1 MTLKE
6 LYLELEAHLMADE
19 RPSEYLE
26 KAGESY
32 LFSQYPFELL
42 NRMKETKQS
51 PKYHPEGNVWVH
63 TLMVVNEA
71 AKRREYSRNP
81 KVLMWAA
88 LLHDIGK
95 PAVTRCRRGKI
106 TSYNHDTEGEKLARR
121 FLTAFTRDETFIR
134 EVCLMVRYHM
144 QILYVSKGMAY
155 AQPDKMKGCV
165 APREAALLGFCDR
178 MGRLGVDTEKE
189 TENIRAF
196 LRACGETVENLP
208 FAFIIPHQ

>member
-71 AKRREYSRNP
+71 AKNRKHSKNP
-81 KVLMWAA
+81 KVFMWSA

-95 PAVTRCRRGKI
+95 PAVTICRKGKI
-106 TSYNHDTEGEKLARR
+106 TSYNHDREGEKLARQ
-121 FLTAFTRDETFIR
+121 FLMAFSGDEAFIE
-134 EVCLMVRYHM
+134 EVCQMVRYHM
-144 QILYVSKGMAY
+144 QILFISKGMAH
-155 AQPDKMKGCV
+155 AQLEKMKRCV
-165 APREAALLGFCDR
+165 APREAALLGLCDR
-178 MGRLGVDTEKE
+178 MGRLGVDAEIE
-189 TENIRAF
+189 MESVRAF
-196 LRACGETVENLP
+196 LRACGQPVTDL
-208 FAFIIPHQ
+208 FQA